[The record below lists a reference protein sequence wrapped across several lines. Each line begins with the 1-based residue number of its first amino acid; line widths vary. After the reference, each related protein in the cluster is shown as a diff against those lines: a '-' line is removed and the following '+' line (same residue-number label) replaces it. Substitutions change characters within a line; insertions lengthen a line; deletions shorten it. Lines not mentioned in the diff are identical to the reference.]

1 MALLKWLYPG
11 IGIKRWFFLA
21 VFGGLLTGVGLDCL
35 FGDGVLIQFGDALD
49 RLGVEFADGREFSLA
64 LALVLLAVGV
74 VGVALGL
81 IMAVKAVVAV
91 VMPGYGGRIAD
102 AVLHASAL
110 KRGPSIVAIGGGTG
124 LSTLLRG
131 LKEHT
136 SNITAIVTVTDDGGS
151 SGRLRS
157 EMGILPPGD
166 IRNCLVALA
175 DKEPLMERLFQYRF
189 RSCSGLNGHSFGNL
203 LIAALT
209 DLCGDFELAVKESS
223 KVLAVRGRVLP
234 STLSDVTICA
244 EMLDGSIVR
253 GETSLSSQ
261 NQPIRRVFIEP
272 GGCDPLPEALDA
284 IREADAIVL
293 GPGSLYT
300 SVIPNLLVEELTNAI
315 AGSSAPKIYVC
326 NVMTQRGETDHYS
339 VQDHVQ
345 AILDHSRRDLID
357 YCIVNDTPVSE
368 HLIARYR
375 QMSQDPV
382 VDDSDRLAS
391 AGIRVVKA
399 SVVSETAV
407 VRHDPTKLAAVLMQ
421 LIGEIRNHQSPK
433 HPIHR
438 LVDGLRA
445 RLSSHR
451 QRSQA

>member
-11 IGIKRWFFLA
+11 MGIKRWFFLA
-21 VFGGLLTGVGLDCL
+21 VLGGLLTGVGLDCL
-35 FGDGVLIQFGDALD
+35 FGDGILIQFGGALD
-49 RLGVEFADGREFSLA
+49 RLGIEFADDRGFSLA
-64 LALVLLAVGV
+64 LGLVLLVVGIAGV
-74 VGVALGL
+74 VIGL
-81 IMAVKAVVAV
+81 VMAVRTVVAA

-110 KRGPSIVAIGGGTG
+110 KRGPSIVVIGGGTG

-131 LKEHT
+131 LKEYT
-136 SNITAIVTVTDDGGS
+136 GNITAIVTVTDDGGS
-151 SGRLRS
+151 SGRLRT

-189 RSCSGLNGHSFGNL
+189 RGNSGLNGHSFGNL

-253 GETSLSSQ
+253 GETTLSSQ
-261 NQPIRRVFIEP
+261 DQPIRRVFIEP
-272 GGCDPLPEALDA
+272 GDCHPLPEALEA
-284 IREADAIVL
+284 ISGADAIVL

-300 SVIPNLLVEELTNAI
+300 SVIPNLLVKELTSAI
-315 AGSSAPKIYVC
+315 ARSAAPKIYVC
-326 NVMTQRGETDHYS
+326 NVMTQKGETDHYS
-339 VQDHVQ
+339 VRDHVQ
-345 AILDHSRRDLID
+345 AVLNHSRRDLID
-357 YCIVNDTPVSE
+357 YCIVNNTPVSE
-368 HLIARYR
+368 HLIERYR
-375 QMSQDPV
+375 QMSQDLV
-382 VDDSDRLAS
+382 VDDSECLA
-391 AGIRVVKA
+391 AKGIRVVKA

-407 VRHDPTKLAAVLMQ
+407 VRHDSAKLAAVLMQ
-421 LIGEIRNHQSPK
+421 LIGEIRNLQTPR
-433 HPIHR
+433 HPVYR
-438 LVDGLRA
+438 FVERLRA
-445 RLSSHR
+445 RVSPHP
-451 QRSQA
+451 QQ